1 MGAVNCCVGGP
12 VSCIGPQGAGNT
24 LGPAFA
30 FAVTWLLY
38 TAGRIKTRG
47 FSARFANFGRACFS
61 SSRNKIPG
69 GLARPG
75 SRSGGPAALE
85 QEFARREAPVGR
97 RPDGKPSF
105 YHKAPGA
112 RWGKNAVMAP
122 QASPQDG
129 QGVVDPKPAGGRF
142 RINHGVPAMPATT
155 GAKRLACHPA
165 IILFSLFSAGFGPLG
180 PKPPK
185 FPDIAAKRAG
195 PGG

>member
-1 MGAVNCCVGGP
+1 MAIIHRRQDKDKRVFSTFCQFR
-12 VSCIGPQGAGNT
+12 QGV
-24 LGPAFA
+24 L
-30 FAVTWLLY
+30 
-38 TAGRIKTRG
+38 
-47 FSARFANFGRACFS
+47 S
-61 SSRNKIPG
+61 SSRNNTPG

-97 RPDGKPSF
+97 RAAGKPSF
-105 YHKAPGA
+105 CPKAPGA

-122 QASPQDG
+122 QTSPQAG
-129 QGVVDPKPAGGRF
+129 QGVSLERAAGGRS
-142 RINHGVPAMPATT
+142 RRAHGVPAMPATT

-180 PKPPK
+180 PKTPK